1 MVNAKYSIKII
12 TLMQFFKISLFTVLT
27 FIFYSS
33 TAQDIKLIRYHMVE
47 KTIDT
52 IQVDPI
58 NYGSHEQTDFFKGV
72 INSISADLQE
82 TFPTENLSGEN
93 NFTHKIP
100 AETLYNS
107 SEYPI
112 RTSVRL
118 SSIKNDSIYPR
129 CSGSMVAPNF
139 VLSAAHCVK
148 KVTTPFSFFEDQLI
162 VSPVLDNGTY
172 SPNFH
177 GSMVKYLYVPIING
191 IIPDIVLLELKEP
204 IGRIT
209 GWLGFG
215 FEEDNLKLQDNIFY
229 KFSYPAQSNFLENG
243 LPYNGDTLYCSYGQL
258 DYFTENTIGLIGNSL
273 GIPGESGSTLFAVKH
288 EEFYTAYGVFST
300 IYNYS
305 HTRITKPIYTAFN
318 HLISKQSID
327 INPIKL
333 SAYPNPVSSK
343 LYLYN
348 LIKSDFK
355 YYSIYDIH
363 GRLLQT
369 NTTYDEL
376 AGISFHNFPRGV
388 YFLSCY
394 LHSGHKTIKIVK
406 Q

>member
-1 MVNAKYSIKII
+1 
-12 TLMQFFKISLFTVLT
+12 MQFFKISLFTVLT
-27 FIFYSS
+27 FIFHSS
-33 TAQDIKLIRYHMVE
+33 ISQDIKLIRYHMVE
-47 KTIDT
+47 KTTDT

-58 NYGSHEQTDFFKGV
+58 NYDSHEQTAFFKGI
-72 INSISADLQE
+72 INSITADLEE
-82 TFPTENLSGEN
+82 TYPTENLAGEN
-93 NFTHKIP
+93 NFTRKIP
-100 AETLYNS
+100 AETLYNI

-139 VLSAAHCVK
+139 VLSAAHCIK
-148 KVTTPFSFFEDQLI
+148 NRQHYFYEDSLI
-162 VSPVLDNGTY
+162 VSPVFDNSAY

-209 GWLGFG
+209 GWIGFG
-215 FEEDNLKLQDNIFY
+215 FEENNLKLQENIFY
-229 KFSYPAQSNFLENG
+229 KFSYPAQSDFLGNG
-243 LPYNGDTLYCSYGQL
+243 LPYNGDTLYCNYGQL
-258 DYFTENTIGLIGNSL
+258 DYFTDNIIGLQGNSF
-273 GIPGESGSTLFAVKH
+273 GIPGESGSTFFAIKN
-288 EEFYTAYGVFST
+288 EEFYTAYGVAST

-327 INPIKL
+327 VNPIKL

-348 LIKSDFK
+348 LVKSDFK
-355 YYSIYDIH
+355 YYSIYDMH
-363 GRLLQT
+363 GRIIQT
-369 NTTYDEL
+369 NSIYNEL
-376 AGISFHNFPRGV
+376 DGISFQNLPEGI
-388 YFLSCY
+388 YFLSCQ
-394 LHSGHKTIKIVK
+394 LKSGHKTIKIVK
-406 Q
+406 Y